1 MLALATFGMV
11 TLMFIPF
18 ALKNGKAAVDFV
30 KDKVSD
36 VKSKF

>member
-1 MLALATFGMV
+1 MLALATFVMV

-36 VKSKF
+36 VKSKI